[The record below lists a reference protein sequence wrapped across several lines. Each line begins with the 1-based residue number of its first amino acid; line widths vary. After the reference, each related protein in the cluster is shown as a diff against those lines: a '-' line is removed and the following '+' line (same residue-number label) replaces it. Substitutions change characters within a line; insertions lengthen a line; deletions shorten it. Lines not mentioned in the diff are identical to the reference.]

1 MLKYRIR
8 GKRGD
13 DMSVT
18 APVGNTLSID
28 EIEKGLGL
36 DKIEPII
43 LTSSEVDDDFDK
55 DKEYF
60 KDMYEDEIRELFKK
74 I

>member
-28 EIEKGLGL
+28 EIEKGWALIKL
-36 DKIEPII
+36 NP
-43 LTSSEVDDDFDK
+43 LS
-55 DKEYF
+55 
-60 KDMYEDEIRELFKK
+60 
-74 I
+74 